1 MCFEKYI
8 VKNIAVFYNLYSDKS
23 RLMNIG
29 RVFNVDSPY
38 HLLVIEPDYLLLAQ
52 CRLFIRQHI
61 YFKVHFL

>member
-8 VKNIAVFYNLYSDKS
+8 VKNKAVFYNLYSDKS

-38 HLLVIEPDYLLLAQ
+38 YLYTS
-52 CRLFIRQHI
+52 C
-61 YFKVHFL
+61 